1 MESPCSFIKIG
12 VLFCVYQGLDIGL
25 SIPLLS
31 FPASWRPRLPLFLWD
46 SGIHLV
52 TIAFSSLS
60 PSHSV
65 GHGGHRSSRDGLH
78 TDGCLL
84 MTSQVF
90 EFSGGAIEWA
100 QYRNN
105 VEDYL
110 SLEEASG
117 SSLNSH
123 RSQRTLGTLRIKGSG
138 LWAPHWHFNA
148 NEHGYLVQV

>member
-1 MESPCSFIKIG
+1 MALY
-12 VLFCVYQGLDIGL
+12 V
-25 SIPLLS
+25 PLLS
-31 FPASWRPRLPLFLWD
+31 FPASWRPHLLLFLWD
-46 SGIHLV
+46 SNIYLV

-84 MTSQVF
+84 TTSQVF
-90 EFSGGAIEWA
+90 EFSRGAIQWA

-105 VEDYL
+105 VTDYL
-110 SLEEASG
+110 SLEEEASG

-123 RSQRTLGTLRIKGSG
+123 RSQRTLDTLRIKDSG
-138 LWAPHWHFNA
+138 LWAPHWHFSA